1 MKSGGVMVRVAY
13 RISPLPNDADHFKQF
28 VHAVH
33 AFQSENLLES
43 QLDFVRSKVPNAKGK
58 EYSYAMIRGILNNL
72 ESLNLLRTNNDAT
85 YGLTRFGQRLT
96 EADSAGDWFQ
106 ENFID
111 MVYGDG
117 FNSMSQNSSEHL
129 HPSHT
134 YLVPF
139 LLDILDSF
147 RGSGREMTVGEVRK
161 SLLATGDEASSIH
174 GYVDIHR
181 TTTTE
186 LSAADRATA
195 IRPYTEA
202 CKLLSLTG
210 ALTKNGSKWSLNSTE
225 AQVEAVRKKLR
236 ECSYEHYLADIISAL
251 GSNNAIFH
259 DVGLRFIPSACRYIA
274 YRYSGAINR
283 SQGLA
288 FQAMKDLKPIRKHV
302 LDRYRKAK
310 RGAHGTRESFRRL
323 LTDDRN
329 LQREVWITKFP
340 TRRNIISS
348 LGLDV
353 LSQLNGFDD
362 ERAHQFLSFLES
374 EENLQSTELDGIKH
388 GHGAYSWNPDI
399 TLHKWQEDALNAWER
414 AGHWGVV
421 SAVTGTGKTIFSIAA
436 AKRFLDTHPDGRV
449 TVIVPSIVLLHQWL
463 REFAKCLDLS
473 LSEVGLRGGG
483 YLHEYSND
491 RRIMVWVVNSA
502 VKEGALQD
510 MVAGLTNHM
519 MILDECHEYGG
530 DSYKQVMDVQ
540 HNAAL
545 AISATPAEGEHG
557 RKHPVEAIYG
567 APIFHVGYKRAHE
580 EGLISDFQVR
590 YVRLNL
596 SVLEQRE
603 YDSLSEQLRSARRD
617 LMEQHP
623 HLYDEVN
630 FHAAIQKLLSSGE
643 GSGLAAKFMKLTSD
657 RIWVVKNAIA
667 RDEMMARVLP
677 SVRDNSTTSIV
688 FTERIAEIDDM
699 ISYRPKHETRDALA
713 TAEEPRK
720 KAVQAITGL
729 LNDTG
734 VMNYGVYHSK
744 FPTPWKKWMVDWF
757 RAGLLRT
764 MFSVRALAQGFD
776 LPGAEV
782 GIIRSSS
789 PNVRLRIQTIGRMI
803 RRASVEKTAIIW
815 IAYVAGTSE
824 ERIFSSHNWAD
835 EFPDVDNIQQ
845 HYRLPTADDEDDV
858 VTDQST
864 GLVLIGGEDTLPQFD
879 RDLTEEEI
887 ESIDESQLAV
897 GQTPVEQR
905 INRHISEE
913 IILVDGVPHLIVDGV
928 KREITIRA
936 IFDAAE
942 VVKSMGNQVRLPI
955 AKNGHIISWIR
966 SSWIYL
972 GKVDISELDTAKNE
986 AASVMY
992 TAEDFFKD
1000 WSN

>member
-1 MKSGGVMVRVAY
+1 MVRVAY

-28 VHAVH
+28 ADAVE
-33 AFQSENLLES
+33 AFHVEDHSGTL
-43 QLDFVRSKVPNAKGK
+43 LDFVRSRVLNAKGK
-58 EYSYAMIRGILNNL
+58 EYSPTMIKGMLNNL
-72 ESLNLLRTNNDAT
+72 ESLNLFKPNGEAA
-85 YGLTRFGQRLT
+85 YELTRFGHGLA
-96 EADSAGDWFQ
+96 EAESASHWFQ
-106 ENFID
+106 QNFLA
-111 MVYGDG
+111 MVYADG
-117 FNSMSQNSSEHL
+117 FNSMAGNSSEYL
-129 HPSHT
+129 HPTHP

-147 RGSGREMTVGEVRK
+147 RGSGRDMTVGEVRR
-161 SLLATGDEASSIH
+161 SLLASGDEASTIH
-174 GYVDIHR
+174 GYVDILR
-181 TTTTE
+181 STTSE
-186 LSAADRATA
+186 LSASDRATA

-210 ALTKNGSKWSLNSTE
+210 AITKNGSKWSLNPIE
-225 AQVEAVRKKLR
+225 PDVESVRKRLR
-236 ECSYEHYLADIISAL
+236 EYSFEHYLTDVVSAL
-251 GSNNAIFH
+251 GPGNAIFH
-259 DVGLRFIPSACRYIA
+259 EVGPRFIPSACRYIA
-274 YRYSGAINR
+274 YRYSGAVHR

-288 FQAMKDLKPIRKHV
+288 LQAMKDLKPIRKHV
-302 LDRYRKAK
+302 LDRYREAK
-310 RGAHGTRESFRRL
+310 RGAQKTRESFRRL

-329 LQREVWITKFP
+329 LQRGKWIEKFP
-340 TRRNIISS
+340 TRVNIISS

-353 LSQLNGFDD
+353 LSQLNDFEDD
-362 ERAHQFLSFLES
+362 RANQFLSFLES
-374 EENLQSTELDGIKH
+374 EENLRSTELDGIKH
-388 GHGAYSWNPDI
+388 GHGAYSWNPDLN
-399 TLHKWQEDALNAWER
+399 LHQWQEDALKSWEE
-414 AGHWGVV
+414 AGRWGVV

-436 AKRFLDTHPDGRV
+436 AKRFLDTHSDGRV

-483 YLHEYSND
+483 YLHEYSSD
-491 RRIMVWVVNSA
+491 RRIMIWVVNSA
-502 VKEGALQD
+502 VKEGAMRG
-510 MVAGLTNHM
+510 MVADFANHM
-519 MILDECHEYGG
+519 LVLDECHEYGG
-530 DSYKQVMDVQ
+530 DSYKQVMEVQ

-557 RKHPVEAIYG
+557 RKHPVEAKYG
-567 APIFHVGYKRAHE
+567 APIFRVGYKRAHE

-596 SVLEQRE
+596 SPLEQRE

-657 RIWVVKNAIA
+657 RVWVVKNAIA

-677 SVRDNSTTSIV
+677 SVRDDSTTSIV

-699 ISYRPKHETRDALA
+699 ISYRPKHESRDALA
-713 TAEEPRK
+713 AAEGPRK
-720 KAVQAITGL
+720 EAVQTITGL

-782 GIIRSSS
+782 GIIRSST

-835 EFPDVDNIQQ
+835 EFPDVENIQQ
-845 HYRLPTADDEDDV
+845 HYRLPLPDEHDDV
-858 VTDQST
+858 VTDPST

-879 RDLTEEEI
+879 RDLTDEEI
-887 ESIDESQLAV
+887 DLIDENQLTI
-897 GQTPVEQR
+897 GQPHVEPR
-905 INRHISEE
+905 LYRHISEE
-913 IILVDGVPHLIVDGV
+913 IILVDGEPHLIVDGV
-928 KREITIRA
+928 KREITIES
-936 IFDAAE
+936 ISDAAK
-942 VVKSMGNQVRLPI
+942 VVKSLGNQIRLTI

-972 GKVDISELDTAKNE
+972 GKVDMSELDAAKNE